1 MKKLAQ
7 ITIDDKRITEYL
19 KTYFKDK
26 KISQYEIADKT
37 GITRYKI
44 TQSFNNK
51 RKLTA
56 KELLLIAYVYEI
68 DLNKLKEI
76 SFGKNQSHSK

>member
-1 MKKLAQ
+1 MISK
-7 ITIDDKRITEYL
+7 YL
-19 KTYFKDK
+19 KEYFKKK
-26 KISQYEIADKT
+26 KISQYDIEQKT

-56 KELLLIAYVYEI
+56 EELILIAKSYNI

-76 SFGKNQSHSK
+76 SFD